1 MNLQERNK
9 EMREFFARRIDDYDA
24 VHEEF
29 LPTKNVLTE
38 ALPQDTHRILDI
50 GAGTGLE
57 LFALFQRFPY
67 AEVTAVDI
75 CAEMLARL
83 AERPFADRV
92 KCICGDFFTAD
103 LGTGYDAVISTSAL
117 HHFTPED
124 KLLLYRRIFDA
135 LRPSGIFLNS
145 DYIAISSRDE
155 ANRFAFYR
163 DNIGNIPHIDTP
175 LTPEHEHRLLSAAGF
190 TNVTAEPTP
199 RGNYLLFRA
208 LKP

>member
-1 MNLQERNK
+1 MNLQKRNK
-9 EMREFFARRIDDYDA
+9 EMQDFFARRVDGYDD

-38 ALPQDTHRILDI
+38 ALPENTCRILDM

-57 LFALFQRFPY
+57 LFALFSRFPR

-83 AERPFADRV
+83 AERPFAARV
-92 KCICGDFFTAD
+92 TCICGDFFTAD

-124 KLLLYRRIFDA
+124 KLILYRRIFDV
-135 LRPSGIFLNS
+135 LRPGGTFLNS
-145 DYIAISSRDE
+145 DYVALSSREE
-155 ANRFAFYR
+155 ADRFAAYQNN
-163 DNIGNIPHIDTP
+163 DGSIPHVDTP
-175 LTPEHEHRLLSAAGF
+175 LTPEHEHRLLITAGF
-190 TNVTAEPTP
+190 VDVTAEPTP
-199 RGNYLLFRA
+199 RSNYLLFRA
-208 LKP
+208 VKP